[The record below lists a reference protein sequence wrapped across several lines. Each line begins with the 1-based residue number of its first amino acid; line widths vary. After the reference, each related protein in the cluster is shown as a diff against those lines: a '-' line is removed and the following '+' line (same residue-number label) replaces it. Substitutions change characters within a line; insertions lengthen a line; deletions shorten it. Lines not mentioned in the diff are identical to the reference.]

1 MLFTKDVPTFTITDP
16 LLEPP
21 TGDPLLEVSGVG
33 FLEIGG
39 VIFGDPDGV
48 TLRKWAGV
56 VLLDRSPSRLK
67 I

>member
-21 TGDPLLEVSGVG
+21 TGDPLLEVLGVG

-39 VIFGDPDGV
+39 VIFGNPDGMP
-48 TLRKWAGV
+48 LHLWADSR
-56 VLLDRSPSRLK
+56 VLAVSSRWD
-67 I
+67 